1 MACAWKETMKAADL
15 PDVVIKAIL
24 EAGYERDEIFSGAFC
39 NIDAFE
45 KWLVKLRAKLGEPH
59 AHMDPEDW
67 GTSPTAAK
75 IRIFWRKL
83 SANCPRLVAGR
94 QSLARGWH
102 LACQLFHSIRPPA
115 PSCPQPT
122 ATSCVALWNPSIPL
136 QW

>member
-1 MACAWKETMKAADL
+1 MKAADL

-75 IRIFWRKL
+75 IRIFC
-83 SANCPRLVAGR
+83 ANCPRLVAGR

-136 QW
+136 QWWLQILCQP

>member
-1 MACAWKETMKAADL
+1 MKAADL

-39 NIDAFE
+39 NSDAFE

-83 SANCPRLVAGR
+83 SAHHPGMQVPSAHHGMSKCTGFQKL
-94 QSLARGWH
+94 L
-102 LACQLFHSIRPPA
+102 HSHR
-115 PSCPQPT
+115 
-122 ATSCVALWNPSIPL
+122 
-136 QW
+136 